1 MKIIELELQQVKGLI
16 IKNCNEIFI
25 VINKNLNVVE
35 KKKIINCLHTR
46 IELQQFDFQLIDNKI
61 LINEDKKNENSNL
74 Y

>member
-25 VINKNLNVVE
+25 VINKNLNVAE

-46 IELQQFDFQLIDNKI
+46 IELQQFDFQLIDNTI
-61 LINEDKKNENSNL
+61 VPNEEKEE
-74 Y
+74 

>member
-1 MKIIELELQQVKGLI
+1 MKIIELKMQQVKGLI

-46 IELQQFDFQLIDNKI
+46 IELQQFDFQLIDNTI
-61 LINEDKKNENSNL
+61 VPNEEKEE
-74 Y
+74 

>member
-46 IELQQFDFQLIDNKI
+46 IELQQFDFQLIDNTI
-61 LINEDKKNENSNL
+61 VPNEEKEE
-74 Y
+74 